1 MERGEKTQE
10 ITRLLHDWNGGSTE
24 AREEL
29 WTLLYGELK
38 KIARSSLRRS
48 DHSRHH
54 TTSLVHQA
62 FLRLLGSDVEWQD
75 RNHFFAVASR
85 AMRFVLVDEARSQ
98 LTEKRRAESTAPPPP
113 ADDKDWLEVAAPN
126 AFRPEEV
133 LAVHDALAKLA
144 ELNPRHERLVE
155 LRYFAGFTVDET
167 AEVLGVTP
175 RTIVRDW
182 KAARVWLHHRLE
194 TA

>member
-10 ITRLLHDWNGGSTE
+10 ITRLLHDWNRGSAE
-24 AREEL
+24 AQEEL

-48 DHSRHH
+48 ARSKHH
-54 TTSLVHQA
+54 PTSLVHQA

-98 LTEKRRAESTAPPPP
+98 LTEKRRAESTTPSLP
-113 ADDKDWLEVAAPN
+113 DDKDWLEVAAPDD
-126 AFRPEEV
+126 FRPEEV